1 MEFLAEYGYEG
12 MFACAFFAAT
22 MLPFGSEIVLTVLLA
37 SEYDP
42 VLLIAVATLGNV
54 LGSLVNYIVGI
65 RGGHWIMTKLF
76 RLSDSDIATA
86 EIRFRRYGNWSL
98 LFAWVP
104 VVGDPLTVVAGI
116 LKSNIWLFIMFV
128 TIGKFIRYVMVA
140 ATFMG
145 VWS

>member
-76 RLSDSDIATA
+76 RLSDPDIATA